1 LTQYSNT
8 YVQRIA
14 SRFYYHLGE
23 IDKALYLV
31 RKSRNYEVD
40 PWLISTDIAYSTK
53 LGRFNKN
60 MTLGMKMIESNKFS
74 NRDLTELASSIGT
87 VQLQNGSM
95 KQARKAFDVSLK
107 EPNEN
112 SFAQVEFVS
121 NTIQIIPESELANYL
136 TSLPNAF
143 EARAH
148 EFDSAR
154 KYDEAFKDG
163 CRWLL
168 DQPFSKRAA
177 LFTQH
182 LAIAK
187 LEEYDKGIEIG
198 KFALHSNPRSVEIL
212 NNLAF
217 AYSKKRKFKEA
228 RIALE
233 KMKSLHPNDYYRTFL
248 LATEGLLKMREGN
261 IDDGKRLYDLAINH
275 ALDNKFPHL
284 KDLAIYN
291 YLLEYISTT
300 GEVDFTYVA
309 KLDKNSPLHAEL
321 AKRSKQT

>member
-1 LTQYSNT
+1 
-8 YVQRIA
+8 
-14 SRFYYHLGE
+14 
-23 IDKALYLV
+23 
-31 RKSRNYEVD
+31 
-40 PWLISTDIAYSTK
+40 
-53 LGRFNKN
+53 
-60 MTLGMKMIESNKFS
+60 
-74 NRDLTELASSIGT
+74 